1 MNNCKFEFKLAAMI
15 FLRQVFESFLFAYQA
30 LRANVLRTTLSL
42 LGVSVGIFAIVAVF
56 TAVDSLN
63 NKIRTEIDS
72 FAGSGVLYVGK
83 WPWLMQSNYP
93 WWKYLNRPEMKYTE
107 FKYLKDNLEH
117 AEAIAIMDGG
127 RTATVSRG
135 SNSIDINMTGASYEY
150 NLITST
156 PIQDGRY
163 FLPIESDN
171 GLFVCIIGSKVA
183 ETLVNGRSAVGEVIK
198 VNGIKFL
205 VIGVIEK
212 KGDDML
218 NFGGT
223 PDEKVI
229 IPYTTFAAVFQKDKP
244 APDIAIKAY
253 RDDIGQT
260 ALEGEITGMMRSL
273 RSIKPKQDD
282 NFSVNRLD
290 GLQAFFDGIFS
301 ALNIAGALIA
311 GFSLLVGGFGIA
323 NIMFVSV
330 KERTNIIG
338 IQKSLGAKNYFILF
352 QFLFEAIFLSL
363 IGGFVGIGLVVAITF
378 IPQDA
383 LPLTLTAGNI
393 FTGLLISS
401 IIGVLSGIIP
411 AWVAAKMD
419 PVIAI
424 RSK

>member
-1 MNNCKFEFKLAAMI
+1 MKFLI
-15 FLRQVFESFLFAYQA
+15 QVYESLIFAYQA
-30 LRANVLRTTLSL
+30 LRSNILRTTLSL

-63 NKIRTEIDS
+63 KNIRSEIDS

-83 WPWLMQSNYP
+83 WPWIMQNNYP

-107 FKYLKDNLEH
+107 FQFLKDNLKS
-117 AEAIAIMDGG
+117 AKAIAIIDNGRSASAALGSSSMD
-127 RTATVSRG
+127 V
-135 SNSIDINMTGASYEY
+135 NMTGASYDY
-150 NLITST
+150 NQITSV
-156 PIQDGRY
+156 PVQFGRY
-163 FLPIESDN
+163 FLPIESEN
-171 GLFVCIIGSKVA
+171 ALNVVIIGAKVSENLQA
-183 ETLVNGRSAVGEVIK
+183 TVGDQIK
-198 VNGIKFL
+198 LNGIKFQ

-212 KGDDML
+212 KGSDML
-218 NFGGT
+218 SFGGT
-223 PDEKVI
+223 PDEKVF
-229 IPYTTFAAVFQKDKP
+229 IPYSTFSAVFQKDQP
-244 APDIAIKAY
+244 APDIAIKALD
-253 RDDIGQT
+253 DDIGQEN
-260 ALEGEITGMMRSL
+260 LEGEVTGLMRSL
-273 RSIKPKQDD
+273 RSIKPKQES

-290 GLQAFFDGIFS
+290 GLNQFFDGIFA
-301 ALNIAGALIA
+301 ALNVAGALIA

-352 QFLFEAIFLSL
+352 QFLFEAVFLSL
-363 IGGFVGIGLVVAITF
+363 IGGIVGIGLVVLLTL

-383 LPLTLTAGNI
+383 LPLVLTMKNI
-393 FTGLLISS
+393 VTGLFISS
-401 IIGVLSGIIP
+401 FIGILSGIIP

>member
-1 MNNCKFEFKLAAMI
+1 MF
-15 FLRQVFESFLFAYQA
+15 FLRQVYESFLFAYQA
-30 LRANVLRTTLSL
+30 LRSNVMRTTLSL

-63 NKIRTEIDS
+63 NKIRKEIDS

-83 WPWLMQSNYP
+83 WPWLMQNNYP
-93 WWKYLNRPEMKYTE
+93 WWKYLNRPEMKFTE
-107 FKYLKDNLEH
+107 FKYLKEHLEN

-127 RTATVSRG
+127 RTANVSRG
-135 SNSIDINMTGASYEY
+135 SNSIDANMTGASYEY
-150 NLITST
+150 NQITST

-171 GLFVCIIGSKVA
+171 GLFVCIIGAKVA
-183 ETLVNGRSAVGEVIK
+183 ETLVDGRSAVGEIIK

-212 KGDDML
+212 KGEDML

-229 IPYTTFAAVFQKDKP
+229 IPYTTFAAVFQKDTP
-244 APDIAIKAY
+244 APDIAIKAFKS
-253 RDDIGQT
+253 DEGQT

-273 RSIKPKQDD
+273 RSIKPKQED

-290 GLQAFFDGIFS
+290 GLQAFFDGIFA

-338 IQKSLGAKNYFILF
+338 IQKSLGAKNYVILC
-352 QFLFEAIFLSL
+352 QFLFEAVFLSL
-363 IGGFVGIGLVVAITF
+363 IGGVVGIGLVVLITW
-378 IPQDA
+378 IPQEA
-383 LPLTLTAGNI
+383 LPLSLTAGNVI
-393 FTGLLISS
+393 KGLFISS
-401 IIGVLSGIIP
+401 FIGVLSGIIP

-419 PVIAI
+419 PVTAI